1 MALLSFFV
9 SAPAWNLFLL
19 FTIPIAL
26 STIITVLT
34 ESLVIMKI
42 GMLLDFYIV
51 LLWEYSVCTLIYKK
65 YSSYLSVP
73 IFWFK
78 ISIGYIFLYSVFF
91 SLFFEIIPSEYL
103 DPLHLVSF
111 ACNIYC
117 LYFLSKLIV
126 TVEKK
131 SKVKF
136 KDYFGTLISA
146 WILIIGIWKL
156 QPRINGVFL
165 IKDV

>member
-1 MALLSFFV
+1 MVLLSFFV

-19 FTIPIAL
+19 FTLPIVL

-34 ESLVIMKI
+34 ESLFIMQI
-42 GMLLDFYIV
+42 GMLLDIHIV

-65 YSSYLSVP
+65 YSSYLNVP
-73 IFWFK
+73 ILWFK
-78 ISIGYIFLYSVFF
+78 ISIGYISLYSIFF
-91 SLFFEIIPSEYL
+91 SLFFEIIPSEYFE
-103 DPLHLVSF
+103 PLHMASF
-111 ACNIYC
+111 GCNLYC

-136 KDYFGTLISA
+136 RDYFGTLIWA
-146 WILIIGIWKL
+146 WILIFGIWKL
-156 QPRINGVFL
+156 QPRINRIFL
-165 IKDV
+165 IQDA

>member
-1 MALLSFFV
+1 
-9 SAPAWNLFLL
+9 
-19 FTIPIAL
+19 
-26 STIITVLT
+26 
-34 ESLVIMKI
+34 
-42 GMLLDFYIV
+42 MLLQIN
-51 LLWEYSVCTLIYKK
+51 K
-65 YSSYLSVP
+65 
-73 IFWFK
+73 
-78 ISIGYIFLYSVFF
+78 
-91 SLFFEIIPSEYL
+91 FEIIPSEYL

-156 QPRINGVFL
+156 QPRINGIFL